1 MTFPDLPSQRAL
13 ADAFDRHRPDAPG
26 VDDELLAAF
35 VESGDESLPLEDRRR
50 VLEAVAT
57 DPELAMVVSEAAS
70 VLPENTSALP
80 FERRSMLRLAWAACL
95 LAAIG
100 VTLLEFG
107 ASGITEP
114 EPLKLLDATTVA
126 PGDTVPPTV
135 LEPGDSF
142 NPYLLFLTWVV
153 VAVLTVPA
161 WWPRG
166 GFGPAAPKSA
176 RT

>member
-1 MTFPDLPSQRAL
+1 MTFPDLPPRRAL
-13 ADAFDRHRPDAPG
+13 ADALDRHRPDAPV

-35 VESGDESLPLEDRRR
+35 VESGDESLPSDERRR

-57 DPELAMVVSEAAS
+57 DPELAMIVSDAAS

-107 ASGITEP
+107 SSGVAEP
-114 EPLKLLDATTVA
+114 EPLKLLDATTIA
-126 PGDTVPPTV
+126 PGDTVPSAV
-135 LEPGDSF
+135 LEPDHSF

-153 VAVLTVPA
+153 VAALTVPA
-161 WWPRG
+161 WWPKG
-166 GFGPAAPKSA
+166 DFGPVAPKSA